1 MDKINKHPLNVKG
14 KYYVDADVCINH
26 KCCVIEAPNNFK
38 MDEET
43 WQAYVFKQPLTSE
56 EEKQCLDAMN
66 ICPVES
72 ILNDG

>member
-1 MDKINKHPLNVKG
+1 MSKINKHPLNVEG

-26 KCCVIEAPNNFK
+26 ECCVIEAPNNFK

-43 WQAYVFKQPLTSE
+43 WQAYVFKQPTTPE

-72 ILNDG
+72 ILDDG